1 MNLNTISLPN
11 KARPTITT
19 TTTTKKYDLLD
30 PIGLEEIQE
39 VREPESRKQV
49 IQLEVDVSHKD
60 NI

>member
-1 MNLNTISLPN
+1 MPN

-30 PIGLEEIQE
+30 PIGLEEMQG
-39 VREPESRKQV
+39 VRELESRKQV

>member
-19 TTTTKKYDLLD
+19 TTTKKYDLLD
-30 PIGLEEIQE
+30 PIGLEEMQG
-39 VREPESRKQV
+39 VRELESRKQV